1 MTSMVN
7 MRNVAWRL
15 AATAAFVTSVSVGC
29 AATPTTEGEGLTP
42 GESKAELSALMDSI
56 EASVG
61 GVWSVTTLEPRE
73 CSLSGMAGHGVQWA
87 MARNA
92 PGAGDMNSARSATE
106 KVSDLLADA
115 GYEVTPATLPKELGY
130 DLGGNNGVGSE
141 VSWAANDSTMEL
153 MAGSNCVAGNVDD
166 Y

>member
-1 MTSMVN
+1 MVKT
-7 MRNVAWRL
+7 RNLTWRL
-15 AATAAFVTSVSVGC
+15 GATAVFVVSVSVGC
-29 AATPTTEGEGLTP
+29 AATPTTEGDGLTP
-42 GESKAELSALMDSI
+42 EESKSELSALMDSI

-73 CSLSGMAGHGVQWA
+73 CSLSGMAGPGVQWA

-92 PGAGDMNSARSATE
+92 PGAGDIESARSATE

-115 GYEVTPATLPKELGY
+115 GYEVTPATFQGELGY

-141 VSWAANDSTMEL
+141 VGWAANDSTMEL